1 MSNEKNIEIVGETNY
16 SISAAPRTTAK
27 KKRRIFGTI
36 VAIVLS
42 LALALITRYFVE
54 IKLQKAAYT
63 PEVIPAYQCEIL

>member
-16 SISAAPRTTAK
+16 SISAGPRPTKK

-36 VAIVLS
+36 VAILIS
-42 LALALITRYFVE
+42 LLLALFTRYFVE
-54 IKLQKAAYT
+54 IKRQKAAYT